1 MAHKNE
7 APEAAAPKKNN
18 IKKLVVPVA
27 VVLIVAIVLG
37 IAASA
42 KSKPMAAFDA
52 LKKTVFE
59 TGAVDA
65 KLTQEEQLIYSAD
78 VRFGEGVADSQFE
91 IKMGERIF
99 SLSKGMIK
107 IDGLNYGKVDD
118 VLYQSEARAE
128 LEAYGINLDFLEV
141 LDAVIN
147 EKIDE
152 DEVEKLYDSQIV
164 PNTEKEFKA
173 YYEMDIELPDYE
185 DTMKIVERFIKKGIT
200 DEALTAKKADSK
212 EDGKTYS
219 FAINVEQMAVCI
231 GEFLKSD
238 KQTRKILEKAVATSV
253 DKELTVESFVD
264 SLVKE
269 YEGYDEPITGQI
281 TIASGR
287 ITRVYLDRD
296 KIEVRIISIK

>member
-1 MAHKNE
+1 MTQNNTGE
-7 APEAAAPKKNN
+7 APKKFN
-18 IKKLVVPVA
+18 IKKLLVPVA
-27 VVLIVAIVLG
+27 VVLVVAIVLG

-42 KSKPMAAFDA
+42 KSKPMVAFDA

-65 KLTQEEQLIYSAD
+65 KLTQEEQLIHSAD

-91 IKMGERIF
+91 IKLGERIF

-107 IDGLNYGKVDD
+107 IDGMNYGKVDD
-118 VLYQSEARAE
+118 VIYQSEARAE
-128 LEAYGINLDFLEV
+128 LEAYGIDLNFFEV
-141 LDAVIN
+141 LDAVVD

-152 DEVEKLYDSQIV
+152 DEVEKLYDSQVV
-164 PNTEKEFKA
+164 PNAEKEFKA

-185 DTMKIVERFIKKGIT
+185 ETMKIVERFLKKGIT
-200 DEALTAKKADSK
+200 DEALKVKKADSK
-212 EDGKTYS
+212 EKGKTYS
-219 FAINVEQMAVCI
+219 FTINVEQMAICI
-231 GEFLKSD
+231 GEFLKND
-238 KQTRKILEKAVATSV
+238 KGTRKILENAVATSA
-253 DKELTVESFVD
+253 DKELTVEGFVD

-287 ITRVYLDRD
+287 ITRIYLDRD
-296 KIEVRIISIK
+296 KIEVRILSIK

>member
-1 MAHKNE
+1 MTQNNTG
-7 APEAAAPKKNN
+7 AAPKNFN
-18 IKKLVVPVA
+18 IKKLLVPVA

-37 IAASA
+37 IAVSG
-42 KSKPMAAFDA
+42 KSKPMVAFDA

-65 KLTQEEQLIYSAD
+65 KLTAEEQLIYSAD

-91 IKMGERIF
+91 IKIGERIF

-107 IDGLNYGKVDD
+107 IDGMNYGKVDD
-118 VLYQSEARAE
+118 VIYQSEARAE
-128 LEAYGINLDFLEV
+128 LEAYGIDLNFFEV
-141 LDAVIN
+141 LDAVVD

-152 DEVEKLYDSQIV
+152 DEVAKLYDSQVV
-164 PNTEKEFKA
+164 PNAEKEFKA

-185 DTMKIVERFIKKGIT
+185 ETMKIVERFLKKGLT

-219 FAINVEQMAVCI
+219 FTINVEQTAICI
-231 GEFLKSD
+231 GEFLKND
-238 KQTRKILEKAVATSV
+238 KQTRKILENAVATSA

-269 YEGYDEPITGQI
+269 YEGYDEQITGQI

-287 ITRVYLDRD
+287 ITRIYLDRD
-296 KIEVRIISIK
+296 KIEIRILSIK